1 MEFQDR
7 LDAIWNRISS
17 REFLENKGGQMK
29 SDTMSLTMKPVMSKS
44 CVRK

>member
-17 REFLENKGGQMK
+17 REFLENKSGANE
-29 SDTMSLTMKPVMSKS
+29 
-44 CVRK
+44 VRY